1 MKKEDKPAPKINSD
15 IFKLRL
21 HLLDLAFISLGLSFL
36 PYTRR
41 KYFARAQRHIYD
53 MLIVPGIPYD
63 GKQWNFI
70 MKGRVYWAKYLFDKG
85 MVKNIMFSGSA
96 VHTPWFEGKIM
107 ALYAKAIGIPET
119 NIFTE
124 DDAEHSTENIFF
136 SYKKAREMGFAK
148 IAFASDPI
156 QSKALRRFIKQKVSA
171 EIALIPMVYQYL
183 RKMDMEMC
191 DPFINAESAF
201 VQNFTPLK
209 EREKFYKRWNGTL
222 GKNISNRAN
231 KKD

>member
-1 MKKEDKPAPKINSD
+1 
-15 IFKLRL
+15 
-21 HLLDLAFISLGLSFL
+21 
-36 PYTRR
+36 
-41 KYFARAQRHIYD
+41 
-53 MLIVPGIPYD
+53 
-63 GKQWNFI
+63 

-171 EIALIPMVYQYL
+171 EIALIPMVYNYL
-183 RKMDMEMC
+183 REIDSEMF
-191 DPFINAESAF
+191 DPQIYTVSALA
-201 VQNFTPLK
+201 QNFVPLR
-209 EREKFYKRWNGTL
+209 ERERFQKRFNGTL
-222 GKNISNRAN
+222 GKNIH
-231 KKD
+231 KKNQIETNN